1 MKLVSTDQMRE
12 LDRRTIEEAGT
23 SGETLMDRAGQGVA
37 DAVRRTAEIA
47 GFTSPFILLLAG
59 RGNNGGDA
67 FTAARHLKD
76 MGFDVEVWLAGAA
89 NEVRGDALKHLSRMK
104 TAKVPFHELPTKED
118 WDDTLRAPVF
128 ADVLVDGIL
137 GTGSSGPARGPAVGA
152 IQYINS
158 QSRDSLVV
166 AIDIPSGLDA
176 DTGKAEGEVV
186 RADVTVTMGL
196 PKRGL
201 VEPAALEYVG
211 CIEVVNIGIPPDY
224 IEQVPAEDDRELIY
238 LTDLKPLFPR
248 RARASH
254 KGDYGHVLL
263 IGGARGY
270 TGAIA
275 MAARAAVRS
284 GVGLVHALVPESI
297 AGVVAWASLETMV
310 VAAKETDIGSLS
322 SELWKEWKDRINDFG
337 AVLLGPG
344 LTRHGDS
351 LALVKNVLRGCKVP
365 LALDADALSVL
376 EGQVGLLAK
385 AECPLVITP
394 HPGELSRLISRDT
407 AAIQKDRCGAARAA
421 AKASGAVVVLK
432 GAGTIVAQEGKP
444 LGINLTG
451 NPGMAKGG
459 SGDVLAGLLGGLLAQ
474 GLKPYDAARA
484 AVYIHGH
491 AGDMAAWRKSQAG
504 INAGD
509 LIEEIP
515 YVFRDLALR

>member
-1 MKLVSTDQMRE
+1 MKLVGTDQMRD
-12 LDRRTIEEAGT
+12 LDRRTIEESNV

-37 DAVRRTAEIA
+37 DVARRMSEIA
-47 GFTSPFILLLAG
+47 GFTNPFVLLIAG

-67 FTAARHLKD
+67 FTAARHLKE

-89 NEVRGDALKHLSRMK
+89 NEVRGDALKHLSKMK
-104 TAKVPFHELPTKED
+104 TAKVPFYELPTKED
-118 WDDTLRAPVF
+118 WDETLRNPVG
-128 ADVLVDGIL
+128 ADVLIDGVL

-152 IQYINS
+152 IQYINAR
-158 QSRDSLVV
+158 SRDSLVI

-211 CIEVVNIGIPPDY
+211 SVEVVDIGIPPDY
-224 IEQVPAEDDRELIY
+224 VEQVPPEDDRELVY
-238 LTDLKPLFPR
+238 LTDIKPLFPR
-248 RARASH
+248 RKRASH

-270 TGAIA
+270 AGAIA

-297 AGVVAWASLETMV
+297 AGVVAGASLEAMV
-310 VAAKETDIGSLS
+310 VGARETESGSLS
-322 SELWKEWKDRINDFG
+322 IELWKEWKERINKFD

-351 LALVKNVLRGCKVP
+351 LALVKEILQGCEVP

-376 EGQVGLLAK
+376 EGQAGLLAK
-385 AECPLVITP
+385 AGCSIVITP
-394 HPGELSRLISRDT
+394 HPGELSRLIAKDS
-407 AAIQKDRCGAARAA
+407 AAIQADRCGAARAA
-421 AKASGAVVVLK
+421 AQATGAVVVLK
-432 GAGTIVAQEGKP
+432 GAGTIVAEKGRV

-459 SGDVLAGLLGGLLAQ
+459 SGDVLAGLLAGLLAQ
-474 GLKPYDAARA
+474 GLPPYDAARA